1 MAEDSKLNI
10 RLHIYDTD
18 MAVKINRSDE
28 EMYRNAASLITE
40 VVGNYT
46 TYYKGLKSEK
56 EILYMALVDITL
68 RYEREAKRNDIA
80 PYSEALRQLSTE
92 INAALEELCHAYFIQ
107 EPFLCPEMSTHAL
120 LLCYVSIYDYIYG
133 KEFE

>member
-1 MAEDSKLNI
+1 MAEDNKLNI

-28 EMYRNAASLITE
+28 EMYRHASQLISE

-46 TYYKGLKSEK
+46 QYYKGLKSEK

-68 RYEREAKRNDIA
+68 RYEVEAKRNNTE
-80 PYSEALRQLSTE
+80 PYSEALKKLSKE
-92 INAALEELCHAYFIQ
+92 IEDAC
-107 EPFLCPEMSTHAL
+107 
-120 LLCYVSIYDYIYG
+120 
-133 KEFE
+133 KE

>member
-68 RYEREAKRNDIA
+68 RYEREAKCNDIA

-92 INAALEELCHAYFIQ
+92 INAALEE
-107 EPFLCPEMSTHAL
+107 
-120 LLCYVSIYDYIYG
+120 
-133 KEFE
+133 